1 MKNYIIEDTWETIRE
16 NLKKGNN
23 VYPIGAIKKAK
34 VLGYECCWR
43 LVDLQEGRYITN
55 EGEPTHAVFE
65 LTDLLPITLRWNE
78 TNGIN
83 LKYCDSSLKRN
94 LDILATTIL
103 NKRSY
108 YKPSIVKSKDLSQR
122 DALTGDILFLP
133 SRDELF
139 GEGKDRFDYYYC
151 INDICK
157 TNLSDNEINPYW
169 LRSPHSLGPGSRGEG
184 ICDHACYV
192 NYGGSLSGGFLSCGI
207 SISLCFAI

>member
-23 VYPIGAIKKAK
+23 VYPIGALKKAK
-34 VLGYECCWR
+34 VLGYECYWR
-43 LVDLQEGRYITN
+43 LVDLQEGRYITK

-65 LTDLLPITLRWNE
+65 LVELLPISLEWDNSDKT
-78 TNGIN
+78 T
-83 LKYCDSSLKRN
+83 KYCNSSLKRN

-108 YKPSIVKSKDLSQR
+108 YKPSIVKSKDLSQS
-122 DALTGDILFLP
+122 DALTGDILFPP

-151 INDICK
+151 INDMSK
-157 TNLSDNEINPYW
+157 TSLSKNKIDWYW
-169 LRSPHSLGPGSRGEG
+169 LRSPFGRLPEFG
-184 ICDHACYV
+184 IACNV
-192 NYGGSLSGGFLSCGI
+192 HGDGSLIRGFVGCS
-207 SISLCFAI
+207 SRVVLCFAI